1 MNKVDWLGI
10 LLALVGAWLF
20 ICPWI
25 IGSMADEPTSFD
37 AVSWNF
43 GLTGFAVVMF
53 AYGALLSYWRTDR
66 FIVLVGSWLMASP
79 WLLQFSES
87 QAASWNAVGMG
98 MLMVALALARTWA
111 RKRKN

>member
-20 ICPWI
+20 ICPWT
-25 IGSMADEPTSFD
+25 IGSTANEPTSFD

-43 GLTGFAVVMF
+43 GLTGFAVATF
-53 AYGALLSYWRTDR
+53 AYGALLSYWKADR
-66 FIVLVGSWLMASP
+66 FIVLVGSWLAASP
-79 WLLQFSES
+79 WLLQFSDS

-98 MLMVALALARTWA
+98 MLLVALALARTWA
-111 RKRKN
+111 RKRRS